1 LKIQMTNFGGAV
13 KKTRDYEF
21 AILGIPFDEKSSFLK
36 GAAKGPQAIRE
47 ASTEEA
53 INAWTES
60 GIDLEKETL
69 ITDLGD
75 INVSGSLEE
84 IFSRIEK
91 RVRGILEKGAVPII
105 LGGDHSVSYPSVRA
119 FSQKYKNL
127 DILHFDAHP
136 DLYEEL
142 YGDRYSHACPF
153 ARIIEEGLTENLV
166 QVGVR
171 AATGQQREMAKKYR
185 VRMIEMKDIKE
196 KIVLDFSN
204 PLYISFD
211 IDSLDPAFAP
221 GVSHHEPGGLSTRQ
235 VINMI
240 HSLKAQVVGLDI
252 VEVNPD
258 RDSSGIT
265 ASAAVKIIM
274 EILGQTVLL
283 KRTDRKVES

>member
-283 KRTDRKVES
+283 KRTSQKVES

>member
-1 LKIQMTNFGGAV
+1 MTNFGGAV

-60 GIDLEKETL
+60 GIDLEKEAL
-69 ITDLGD
+69 ITDIGD
-75 INVSGSLEE
+75 INVSGSPEE
-84 IFSRIEK
+84 IFSRIEN
-91 RVRGILEKGAVPII
+91 RVGGILDKGAVPII
-105 LGGDHSVSYPSVRA
+105 LGGDHSVSYPSVKA
-119 FSQKYKNL
+119 FSQKYENL

-153 ARIIEEGLTENLV
+153 ARIMEMGFAENLV
-166 QVGVR
+166 QVGIR
-171 AATGQQREMAKKYR
+171 AATGQQREMARKHR

-196 KIVLDFSN
+196 DIVLDFSH

-211 IDSLDPAFAP
+211 MDALDPAFAP
-221 GVSHHEPGGLSTRQ
+221 GVSHQEPGGLSTRQ

-240 HSLKAQVVGLDI
+240 HSLNARIVGLDV

-274 EILGQTVLL
+274 EVLGQTVLL
-283 KRTDRKVES
+283 KRTSQKVES

>member
-1 LKIQMTNFGGAV
+1 MKIQMTNFGGAV

>member
-1 LKIQMTNFGGAV
+1 MTNFGGAV